1 MELEV
6 RVEGCRALYR
16 ALSMRIGFWVL
27 YIAYKEPSKTVSVW
41 VCMIYLL
48 PKRPT
53 FLGFLIMISHR

>member
-6 RVEGCRALYR
+6 RVEGCRAVYR

-41 VCMIYLL
+41 QV
-48 PKRPT
+48 PKYA
-53 FLGFLIMISHR
+53 